1 MNIHDACE
9 EAFKRG
15 YERGVK
21 EFAERVKEKHRRITD
36 YDEAGFGYQIFI
48 VEENIID
55 QIAKE
60 MGVEL

>member
-15 YERGVK
+15 YERGRADATK
-21 EFAERVKEKHRRITD
+21 ELSERLKDSVWCDFVTLAKK
-36 YDEAGFGYQIFI
+36 
-48 VEENIID
+48 VD